1 MPNYYG
7 LDPAV
12 KKLLDNYRNQISYF
26 NEIHK
31 NRLNE
36 VISIAKQVK
45 HVPSYNSAVINA
57 ALNTTSFLNI
67 DEYMQFKNGVLN
79 TKKILDSANFQ
90 RNLFSEKAIKS
101 FKDIYR
107 FDDDVVSQAQQTIR
121 DFYVN
126 PTAISTLTET
136 INSTYPINNQN
147 ADNRYNKFINAFK
160 NDYPHPFKTVVR
172 WSSSIGASTDIE
184 NFATNYINDN
194 DLHIQNS
201 LILAI
206 VCLISF
212 LSTYY
217 SYFKK
222 WAVVDE

>member
-1 MPNYYG
+1 MYIDPLRNVRGIINKTVSDLESAKRTALKPSLLSNQNLTNTLEINKQLKNQLLRMGNVNVVNLKLSELITLTRKPSFNWNFPN
-7 LDPAV
+7 
-12 KKLLDNYRNQISYF
+12 ISNPY
-26 NEIHK
+26 
-31 NRLNE
+31 
-36 VISIAKQVK
+36 
-45 HVPSYNSAVINA
+45 
-57 ALNTTSFLNI
+57 
-67 DEYMQFKNGVLN
+67 
-79 TKKILDSANFQ
+79 NFQ

-101 FKDIYR
+101 FKNSYG

-121 DFYVN
+121 DFYIN
-126 PTAISTLTET
+126 PTAISTLVET

-147 ADNRYNKFINAFK
+147 ADNKYNKFIDAFK

-172 WSSSIGASTDIE
+172 WSSSIGASTDIG

-217 SYFKK
+217 PNFKK
-222 WAVVDE
+222 